1 MIKYILVQAEIG
13 PHIGIIMQEL
23 LKLLNE
29 IDMDTLTPL
38 MNKMVELF
46 ADQLA
51 PYATQLCEQLVSF
64 KIYIIY
70 VIFLNQ

>member
-1 MIKYILVQAEIG
+1 
-13 PHIGIIMQEL
+13 MQEL

-38 MNKMVELF
+38 MNRMVELF

-51 PYATQLCEQLVSF
+51 PYATQLCEQLVNI
-64 KIYIIY
+64 KIYRYIIK
-70 VIFLNQ
+70 Q